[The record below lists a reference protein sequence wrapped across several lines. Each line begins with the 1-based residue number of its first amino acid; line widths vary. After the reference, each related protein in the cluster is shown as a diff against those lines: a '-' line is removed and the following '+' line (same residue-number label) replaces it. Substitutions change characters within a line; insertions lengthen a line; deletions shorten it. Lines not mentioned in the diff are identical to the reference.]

1 MAKNEKNLGEVKHQ
15 GGSSYKVVR
24 FLGDAPKPKITFNG
38 TLGLRSPFQLNI
50 AAQEERAVDLGIQ
63 CDRFLSLLP
72 HRTLFPSRE
81 VVCVPNK
88 QIQVLVKNN
97 SDAPL
102 LLEVGDVVLEAV
114 VLEASDFV
122 VA

>member
-1 MAKNEKNLGEVKHQ
+1 MAKAERAVAVEKKLVH
-15 GGSSYKVVR
+15 
-24 FLGDAPKPKITFNG
+24 FTGDAPKPKMTFNG

-50 AAQEERAVDLGIQ
+50 GPQEERMIDLGVQ

-81 VVCVPNK
+81 VVCVPGKNI
-88 QIQVLVKNN
+88 QILVKNW

-114 VLEASDFV
+114 VLEASDFT